1 MQYLKS
7 RSAALL
13 AVLAS
18 FFFAGFASA
27 QEASLDVS
35 DAVAQ
40 LSSVEGAIV
49 LIGGVIIGLAAL
61 AVGFKWIKGMIFG

>member
-7 RSAALL
+7 RSAAVL

-18 FFFAGFASA
+18 FFVAGFASA
-27 QEASLDVS
+27 QEVTFDTSAAVS
-35 DAVAQ
+35 Q
-40 LSSVEGAIV
+40 LSAVETGLVAV
-49 LIGGVIIGLAAL
+49 GGVIITLAAV